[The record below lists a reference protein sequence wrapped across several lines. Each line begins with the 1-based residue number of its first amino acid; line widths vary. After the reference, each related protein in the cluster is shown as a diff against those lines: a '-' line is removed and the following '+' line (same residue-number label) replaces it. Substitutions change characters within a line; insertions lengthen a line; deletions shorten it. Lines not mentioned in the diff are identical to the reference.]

1 LESSAGN
8 WVKIFWSQC
17 ANSECGV
24 HPWHTVLANGQAG
37 KVTDIKAVLLVG
49 GLGMRLRSVVPS
61 APKALAPVGDRP
73 FLELLIRQLLKQGIR
88 RLVMCTGYLAD
99 QIEVE
104 FGDGRDIGVAIEYSK
119 ETQPLGTAGAV
130 KLAQPH
136 LQSVSEFLVMN
147 GDSFL
152 ELDFSL
158 LVDFHRAHGG
168 LATVAVVAVENAGRY
183 GTVHADSSNKV
194 TAFCEKTGDDAPGL
208 INAGV
213 YVFSGA
219 ILGQIPD
226 GPSSLEKDVF
236 PRILDQGVFAA
247 VQRGMFID
255 IGTPGDYTRAQ
266 VLLHRL
272 YRATTNHAEGTQT

>member
-1 LESSAGN
+1 M
-8 WVKIFWSQC
+8 
-17 ANSECGV
+17 
-24 HPWHTVLANGQAG
+24 
-37 KVTDIKAVLLVG
+37 TDTKALLLVG
-49 GLGMRLRSVVPS
+49 GLGTRLRSLVSS
-61 APKALAPVGDRP
+61 APKALAPMGDRP
-73 FLELLIRQLLKQGIR
+73 FLELLIRQLQEQGIR
-88 RLVMCTGYLAD
+88 QLVMCTGYLAD
-99 QIEVE
+99 QIEAE
-104 FGDGRDIGVAIEYSK
+104 FGDGRDVGVAIEYSK
-119 ETQPLGTAGAV
+119 ETQALGTAGAV

-158 LVDFHRAHGG
+158 LVEFHRAHGG

-183 GTVHADSSNKV
+183 GTVHADSSAKV

-213 YVFSGA
+213 YVFSAA
-219 ILGQIPD
+219 ILDQIPD

-247 VQRGMFID
+247 EQQGTFID
-255 IGTPGDYTRAQ
+255 IGTPGDYARAQ
-266 VLLHRL
+266 VLLDRL
-272 YRATTNHAEGTQT
+272 YRAMPYDARGSQA